1 MDKRTRKT
9 FDSLLILISWSMWL
23 ERNART
29 FNRVDKMATLLA
41 QMILED
47 AYVGD
52 AQEGL
57 AHLDVLAH

>member
-1 MDKRTRKT
+1 
-9 FDSLLILISWSMWL
+9 MWL